1 MFVLSES
8 KLTATTT
15 LLLIAKHGYSRE
27 YDENCGLGKPAARR
41 VSIIAKTAVPK
52 VGLGRKDYKKEKLWH
67 KMPKLVEGFRAELNR
82 NRRINSLLPP

>member
-1 MFVLSES
+1 LFVVSES
-8 KLTATTT
+8 KLSAATT
-15 LLLIAKHGYSRE
+15 LLLIAKQGHRSE
-27 YDENCGLGKPAARR
+27 FDENCGLRKPGVWR
-41 VSIIAKTAVPK
+41 VSIFAKTAVPK